1 MIESRLQTFLKICAA
16 LLLLFFCLL
25 PFAWMVVVSFSR
37 QPDFLLPGIAFAPT
51 LQNFVDVLTDESLH
65 LVAYLRNSLV
75 VSATSAVL
83 ATLVAGLSAY
93 AVTRLRFPGR
103 ILVPVGLLAFSMFP
117 QISIVGYLFK
127 LMTWL
132 GWINTYAAL
141 VFPYTTL
148 GLPLALWIMLS
159 YFSQIPVDLD
169 KAALVDGASRL
180 QILFR
185 ILFPLAAPGAL
196 STALLVFIYSF
207 NEFLFALMLTTDYS
221 ARTIPVG
228 IALFE
233 GLHGQLPWG
242 HLMAI
247 AVLSIIP
254 VLVLTAFFQR
264 HIVQGLVKGAVK
276 G

>member
-1 MIESRLQTFLKICAA
+1 MTESRLQTLLKICAA
-16 LLLLFFCLL
+16 LLLILFCLL
-25 PFAWMVVVSFSR
+25 PFAWMVLVSFSR
-37 QPDFLLPGIAFAPT
+37 HPDFLLRGVAFAPT
-51 LQNFVDVLTDESLH
+51 LKNFSDILTDDSLH
-65 LVAYLRNSLV
+65 LAAYLRNSLV
-75 VSATSAVL
+75 ISAASAVL

-93 AVTRLRFPGR
+93 AVTRLRFRGR
-103 ILVPVGLLAFSMFP
+103 ALVPVGVLAFSMFP
-117 QISIVGYLFK
+117 QICIVGYLFK
-127 LMTWL
+127 LMTGL

-148 GLPLALWIMLS
+148 GLALALWIMLS
-159 YFSQIPVDLD
+159 YFRQIPQDLD
-169 KAALVDGASRL
+169 KAALVDGASQV

-185 ILFPLAAPGAL
+185 ILFPLAAPGAV

-228 IALFE
+228 IALFQ
-233 GLHGQLPWG
+233 GLHGELPWG

-247 AVLSIIP
+247 AVLSIMP
-254 VLVLTAFFQR
+254 VLVLTAVFQR
-264 HIVQGLVKGAVK
+264 RIVQGLVKGAVK

>member
-1 MIESRLQTFLKICAA
+1 MSESRLQALLRGLAA
-16 LLLLFFCLL
+16 LLLAGFCLL
-25 PFAWMVVVSFSR
+25 PVAWMVLVAFSR
-37 QPDFLLPGIAFAPT
+37 RPDFLLPGVDFAPT
-51 LQNFVDVLTDESLH
+51 LQNFADVLGDGGLH
-65 LVAYLRNSLV
+65 LTAYLRNSLA
-75 VSATSAVL
+75 VSAVSAVA
-83 ATLVAGLSAY
+83 ATLVAGLAAY

-103 ILVPVGLLAFSMFP
+103 VLIPMAVLAFSMFP

-127 LMTWL
+127 LMAGL
-132 GWINTYAAL
+132 GWINTAAAL
-141 VFPYTTL
+141 VFPYTTM

-159 YFSQIPVDLD
+159 HLAQIPQDLD

-180 QILFR
+180 QVLLR
-185 ILFPLAAPGAL
+185 IVLPLAAPGAL

-207 NEFLFALMLTTDYS
+207 NEFLFALMLTTDYH

-247 AVLSIIP
+247 AVIAVLP
-254 VLVLTAFFQR
+254 VVLLAALFQR
-264 HIVQGLVKGAVK
+264 RIVQGLVRGAVK

>member
-1 MIESRLQTFLKICAA
+1 MSERQWKILLQWLGA
-16 LLLLFFCLL
+16 LVLLCFCLF
-25 PFAWMVVVSFSR
+25 PFAWMLLVGLSR
-37 QPDFLLPGIAFAPT
+37 QPDFLLPGVAYEPT
-51 LQNFVDVLTDESLH
+51 LQNMIDVVTDDSLH
-65 LVAYLRNSLV
+65 VLAYLRNSLV
-75 VSATSAVL
+75 ISAAAALL
-83 ATLVAGLSAY
+83 ATLAAGLSAY
-93 AVTRLRFPGR
+93 AITRLRFYGR
-103 ILVPVGLLAFSMFP
+103 IFIPMIVLAFSMFP

-127 LMTWL
+127 LMADL
-132 GWINTYAAL
+132 DWINTYPAL

-148 GLPLALWIMLS
+148 GIPLALWIMLS
-159 YFSQIPVDLD
+159 YFSQIPIDLD
-169 KAALVDGASRL
+169 RAALIDGASRL

-185 ILFPLAAPGAL
+185 VIFPLAAPGAL

-207 NEFLFALMLTTDYS
+207 NEFLFALMLTTDYN

-247 AVLSIIP
+247 AVIAIVP
-254 VLVLTAFFQR
+254 VVLLTALFQR
-264 HIVQGLVKGAVK
+264 RIVQGLVQGAVK